1 MTAVK
6 TPKITKAEV
15 PENMKGIYSLNLGH
29 CGYLDAGCGVVASP
43 SQTGAI
49 AINCTTGSEERTCA
63 INCTNSKAQIGLSTP
78 VRDLISHSLS
88 ENTKRGY
95 AADLAHYAAT
105 GRTIPSTPE
114 AVAEYLAESVG
125 GSAVATIRR
134 RLAAIAKAHRAVGA
148 DDPTK
153 SEVVEAAMRGIRRT
167 LGMAQRQAQAVLRDD
182 LFTVLDRLG
191 DRPKDIRDRAMLLLG
206 FALAARRSELAALD
220 VEDIEFTAKGAL
232 VTIRRSK
239 TDQEGRGRKVA
250 VPFGRTRHCP
260 IAALKDWLSFAKI
273 ETGPIFLTMNKHG
286 HILGQR
292 ISGEVVSNV
301 VKTRLADAG
310 YDPAAFSGH
319 SLRAGFVTAA
329 AMAGASTYKIR
340 QTTGHRSEAGLAP
353 YLRTVDLFDDSAA
366 ARVL

>member
-1 MTAVK
+1 MIAAK
-6 TPKITKAEV
+6 TPRIMKTEV
-15 PENMKGIYSLNLGH
+15 PENMRGTYSFNLRH
-29 CGYLDAGCGVVASP
+29 CGYLDTGCGVVASP
-43 SQTGAI
+43 SQTEAI
-49 AINCTTGSEERTCA
+49 AINCTS
-63 INCTNSKAQIGLSTP
+63 SKSHIGLSTP

-105 GRTIPSTPE
+105 GRTIPSSPE

-220 VEDIEFTAKGAL
+220 VEDVEFTAKGAL

-239 TDQEGRGRKVA
+239 TDQDV
-250 VPFGRTRHCP
+250 
-260 IAALKDWLSFAKI
+260 
-273 ETGPIFLTMNKHG
+273 N
-286 HILGQR
+286 
-292 ISGEVVSNV
+292 
-301 VKTRLADAG
+301 RLAKLTPDRR
-310 YDPAAFSGH
+310 PILTPS
-319 SLRAGFVTAA
+319 
-329 AMAGASTYKIR
+329 
-340 QTTGHRSEAGLAP
+340 
-353 YLRTVDLFDDSAA
+353 
-366 ARVL
+366 